1 MLSAL
6 ATITSVFSNFLP
18 DTDAKLIV
26 GSHQYVTGSL
36 PWGVKTAVSLVGLSG
51 SKDKG
56 IQYLYEAAKSTG
68 ETSVDSKIALLLFL
82 RREHRYDEALA
93 LSRDLQPRYPKNFL
107 LQLEEGNLLRAAGR
121 QQQAAE
127 VYRKFWQQGREG
139 NIRKAYYEL
148 SALALGDL
156 LRSMKN
162 YAGAA
167 IAYDQVGEVEQPD
180 PELAGLH
187 PSSAVASQPLIDAVH
202 RYQAVIAMN
211 SSTPPAETARKRLQ
225 EPFRE

>member
-1 MLSAL
+1 M
-6 ATITSVFSNFLP
+6 
-18 DTDAKLIV
+18 
-26 GSHQYVTGSL
+26 
-36 PWGVKTAVSLVGLSG
+36 GLSG

-127 VYRKFWQQGREG
+127 VYRKVWQQGREG
-139 NIRKAYYEL
+139 KYPKSAHYEL

-167 IAYDQVGEVEQPD
+167 VAYDQVGEVEQPD
-180 PELAGLH
+180 PELGQRA
-187 PSSAVASQPLIDAVH
+187 QP
-202 RYQAVIAMN
+202 R
-211 SSTPPAETARKRLQ
+211 
-225 EPFRE
+225 FRRNV